1 MSQSNP
7 ADYLD
12 MAALPRLLDA
22 LVTQGWFVG
31 ERFIDTAL
39 CHTLQAELQTLKAR
53 SHLDEA
59 GIGRG
64 QAHRIKR
71 DVRGDAIHW
80 LDRESRAQRQY
91 LTVMTFLQQAINREL
106 YLGLFEFE
114 AHFALYPPGAFYKK
128 HLDSFRGRSNRIIS
142 TVLYLNPA
150 WTTTHGGEMALFDP
164 DAPEREIAR
173 IHPELGTFVCF
184 LADRIPHEV
193 LPTQAP
199 RASIAGWFR
208 RNTSLGGTID
218 PAR

>member
-1 MSQSNP
+1 MSRHTA

-12 MAALPRLLDA
+12 IAALPALMEA
-22 LVTQGWFVG
+22 LVTQGWFIA
-31 ERFIDTAL
+31 EEFLDASL
-39 CHTLQAELQTLKAR
+39 CRTLHAELHGLEEQSAL
-53 SHLDEA
+53 EVA

-71 DVRGDAIHW
+71 EVRGDAIHW

-91 LTVMTFLQQAINREL
+91 LAVMALLQQEINRAL

-128 HLDSFRGRSNRIIS
+128 HLDSFRGRSNRVVS
-142 TVLYLNPA
+142 SVAYLNPA
-150 WTTTHGGEMALFDP
+150 WSHDHGGEMVLFDP
-164 DAPEREIAR
+164 DVPEREVAR
-173 IHPELGTFVCF
+173 VSPRLGTFVCF

-208 RNTSLGGTID
+208 RNTSLNGFVD